1 MRQKGRNN
9 NKNNNNV
16 MMMTM
21 TIVKIYRVHGLTESL
36 QMTSGFS
43 SDIVSPI
50 FTQEKGRQTKKSTT
64 FLGTIKKIEVTEQNT
79 IPKSE
84 ET

>member
-9 NKNNNNV
+9 NNNNV

-43 SDIVSPI
+43 SDM
-50 FTQEKGRQTKKSTT
+50 
-64 FLGTIKKIEVTEQNT
+64 
-79 IPKSE
+79 
-84 ET
+84 